1 MLIDIAGLKEKR
13 KEYKHGIKQIDRLLK
28 FSHGIDLEL
37 NGSTPRK
44 RTVVHRSGLAKRH
57 MSAAARKKISIA
69 MKARHREK
77 KAMTK

>member
-37 NGSTPRK
+37 NGSTRK
-44 RTVVHRSGLAKRH
+44 AHVVHRSGLAKRH